1 MKSQVALLLL
11 AVGVGTLRAAVTP
24 DFSGDLYTEFETAY
38 LSSSGT
44 LCDTR
49 PVSLQNLDWTVRF
62 GEYGRV
68 GGYGCFLSSL
78 HDRQHELHRAAFNEF
93 EGAVFYGYDWDFST
107 RSTLVTDAGFIWN
120 PLFGYRNDPDD
131 LWEFRMIQALENPYV
146 TPYWDLLT
154 LMEPNQWSRVR
165 LGVRRAFALSDTVT
179 LTPWA
184 DVVWGCERRYEARY
198 GEEPEDPIL
207 GGAVYCSI
215 VGLKLEKRFAE
226 RWRIYAKVRQFD
238 TLGRQAR
245 RAEKRKTEYYARTDI
260 AIFTIGV
267 AVDF

>member
-1 MKSQVALLLL
+1 MLLVVA
-11 AVGVGTLRAAVTP
+11 AETLRAAVTP
-24 DFSGDLYTEFETAY
+24 ELSGDLYTEFETAY

-49 PVSLQNLDWTVRF
+49 PVSLQNLDWTARF

-93 EGAVFYGYDWDFST
+93 EGGVFYGYDWDLNA
-107 RSTLVTDAGFIWN
+107 RQTLVTDAGFIWN
-120 PLFGYRNDPDD
+120 PLIGYRNDPDD
-131 LWEFRMIQALENPYV
+131 LWEFRMVQALENPYV
-146 TPYWDLLT
+146 TPYWDLLA
-154 LMEPNQWSRVR
+154 LMEPDQWSRVR
-165 LGVRRAFALSDTVT
+165 VGVRRKFDLSDSVT
-179 LTPWA
+179 LTPWV
-184 DVVWGCERRYEARY
+184 DVVWGCARRYEARY
-198 GEEPEDPIL
+198 GEEPEDPVG

-238 TLGRQAR
+238 TLGSQAR
-245 RAEKRKTEYYARTDI
+245 EAEKRKTEYYARSDI
-260 AIFTIGV
+260 AIFTVGV